1 MALSKDTKL
10 LLGGGVGIAALAYF
24 TRRRA
29 RDQGGFDQGGFSRGR
44 ASRER
49 HSENERGEYGGK
61 KRHHHEERDH
71 GD

>member
-10 LLGGGVGIAALAYF
+10 LIGGGVGIAALAYF

-29 RDQGGFDQGGFSRGR
+29 RDQGGFARGH
-44 ASRER
+44 APRER
-49 HSENERGEYGGK
+49 HDENARGEYGGK
-61 KRHHHEERDH
+61 KRHHHEEHGH